1 MTDSARQFGQATI
14 EVVVGDITTIPV
26 DAIVNAANSQ
36 LVGGGGVDGAIHR
49 AGGPDIMRELVD
61 RYGPNRFCPPG
72 SAVITTAGRLP
83 ARWVIHAVGP
93 IWRGGSAGEA
103 ETLASAY
110 RTSLRLAGEAGASS
124 VSFPAISTGIYGYP
138 ADEAARVAVTA
149 LVEALQHTPGI
160 RRVLLVAFSERSAEP
175 LRRALAAQDLPAA
188 RHLNGGPSSAPG

>member
-1 MTDSARQFGQATI
+1 MADDRRRVGDATI
-14 EVVVGDITTIPV
+14 EVVLGDITTIPV

-49 AGGPDIMRELVD
+49 AGGPEIMRDLAD

-72 SAVITTAGRLP
+72 GAVITTGGRLP

-103 ETLASAY
+103 DTLASAY
-110 RTSLRLAGEAGASS
+110 RTSLRLAAEAGATS

-138 ADEAARVAVTA
+138 AEEAARVATTTLVNA
-149 LVEALQHTPGI
+149 LPQIPGI

-175 LRRALAAQDLPAA
+175 LRRALAVA
-188 RHLNGGPSSAPG
+188 

>member
-1 MTDSARQFGQATI
+1 MAGDVRQVGQATI

-49 AGGPDIMRELVD
+49 AAGPAIMRDLAD

-72 SAVITTAGRLP
+72 GAVITTAGRLP

-103 ETLASAY
+103 DTLASAY
-110 RTSLRLAGEAGASS
+110 RTSLRLATDVGATS

-138 ADEAARVAVTA
+138 AEEAARVAATTLINA
-149 LVEALQHTPGI
+149 LPDAAAI
-160 RRVLLVAFSERSAEP
+160 RRVVLVAFSERSAEP
-175 LRRALAAQDLPAA
+175 LRRALA
-188 RHLNGGPSSAPG
+188 G